1 MDELRFNL
9 VFTVNLLREL
19 LPRITQGKEKKIL
32 ILTSQ
37 LGSIELG
44 AYMPNLANAYS
55 VAKAALNM

>member
-1 MDELRFNL
+1 LRFNII
-9 VFTVNLLREL
+9 VPVNLLRTF
-19 LPRITQGKEKKIL
+19 LPSIKKSKEKKIL